1 MSDPPVFSGDGTADA
16 PPAEVLV
23 VEDEAIV
30 AMELEQRLQSLG
42 YRVAGPFSVGEEA
55 VAHARETPPDLVLMD
70 IRLAGAM
77 DGIEAAETI
86 RAETG
91 QPVVFLTAYSDDET
105 LRRATGASPFG
116 YVVKP
121 FEERDLYAAIE
132 VALAK
137 HDLEARLRRQ
147 RRDLRRLLDGL
158 RFGAVLT
165 GEDGEV
171 LFLNE
176 AARHLL
182 DAGPGRP
189 WRETFPLREEDLDT
203 LAQQADA
210 PPEARERKQLR
221 LTAPPSESSSAKGE
235 SSSAKGKTIPGN
247 NEHVRAVVE
256 VEIRNDPRDDRRRIF
271 AFYDRTERHVL
282 RRRLGEEA
290 RFHDLI
296 GQSEP
301 MQKVFRHIR
310 QAAGVRSTALVAGET
325 GTGKELVARA
335 LHDHGPRSSGPF
347 VVVNCAALTE
357 ELAAGRLFGH
367 AKGAFTGATEEREG
381 YFEAADGGT
390 IFLDEIGDVPL
401 EVQVNL
407 LRVLEERT
415 VTRVGETEP
424 RAVDVRVVAATRRD
438 LAAEVEAGRF
448 RRDLL
453 HRLRVARVD
462 LPPLRAR
469 RTDLPLLVPALLE
482 EARVA
487 TGKDAPRE
495 VSRAAMRRILDY
507 EWPGNVREL
516 KNALEFAVI
525 RTEGPILQPGD
536 LPPEIREAAG
546 ENSSGPDL
554 SLEDEN
560 HAKSEKR
567 AKSENHSESEEDRVR
582 AALKAAGG
590 NRTEAAK
597 LLGVSRAT
605 LYRRLDEFDI
615 G

>member
-1 MSDPPVFSGDGTADA
+1 
-16 PPAEVLV
+16 
-23 VEDEAIV
+23 
-30 AMELEQRLQSLG
+30 
-42 YRVAGPFSVGEEA
+42 
-55 VAHARETPPDLVLMD
+55 
-70 IRLAGAM
+70 
-77 DGIEAAETI
+77 
-86 RAETG
+86 
-91 QPVVFLTAYSDDET
+91 
-105 LRRATGASPFG
+105 
-116 YVVKP
+116 
-121 FEERDLYAAIE
+121 
-132 VALAK
+132 
-137 HDLEARLRRQ
+137 
-147 RRDLRRLLDGL
+147 
-158 RFGAVLT
+158 
-165 GEDGEV
+165 
-171 LFLNE
+171 
-176 AARHLL
+176 
-182 DAGPGRP
+182 
-189 WRETFPLREEDLDT
+189 
-203 LAQQADA
+203 
-210 PPEARERKQLR
+210 
-221 LTAPPSESSSAKGE
+221 
-235 SSSAKGKTIPGN
+235 
-247 NEHVRAVVE
+247 
-256 VEIRNDPRDDRRRIF
+256 
-271 AFYDRTERHVL
+271 
-282 RRRLGEEA
+282 
-290 RFHDLI
+290 
-296 GQSEP
+296 

-482 EARVA
+482 EARAA

-597 LLGVSRAT
+597 LLGMSRAT

>member
-1 MSDPPVFSGDGTADA
+1 
-16 PPAEVLV
+16 
-23 VEDEAIV
+23 
-30 AMELEQRLQSLG
+30 
-42 YRVAGPFSVGEEA
+42 
-55 VAHARETPPDLVLMD
+55 
-70 IRLAGAM
+70 
-77 DGIEAAETI
+77 
-86 RAETG
+86 
-91 QPVVFLTAYSDDET
+91 
-105 LRRATGASPFG
+105 
-116 YVVKP
+116 
-121 FEERDLYAAIE
+121 
-132 VALAK
+132 
-137 HDLEARLRRQ
+137 
-147 RRDLRRLLDGL
+147 
-158 RFGAVLT
+158 
-165 GEDGEV
+165 
-171 LFLNE
+171 
-176 AARHLL
+176 
-182 DAGPGRP
+182 
-189 WRETFPLREEDLDT
+189 
-203 LAQQADA
+203 
-210 PPEARERKQLR
+210 
-221 LTAPPSESSSAKGE
+221 
-235 SSSAKGKTIPGN
+235 
-247 NEHVRAVVE
+247 
-256 VEIRNDPRDDRRRIF
+256 
-271 AFYDRTERHVL
+271 
-282 RRRLGEEA
+282 
-290 RFHDLI
+290 
-296 GQSEP
+296 

-482 EARVA
+482 EARAA